1 LFFIVIML
9 LLFLFLPLASISNMT
24 WLIYVEIV
32 LCTSCVLYVQIV
44 FKFQPSL
51 LSKFLLQG
59 SSYKLCV
66 AITSTT
72 FDLHKF
78 L

>member
-1 LFFIVIML
+1 MLLFFS
-9 LLFLFLPLASISNMT
+9 FLPLASISNTT
-24 WLIYVEIV
+24 WLIYVEVV
-32 LCTSCVLYVQIV
+32 LCIGCVLYVQIV
-44 FKFQPSL
+44 FKFQPIL

-66 AITSTT
+66 AITSIT